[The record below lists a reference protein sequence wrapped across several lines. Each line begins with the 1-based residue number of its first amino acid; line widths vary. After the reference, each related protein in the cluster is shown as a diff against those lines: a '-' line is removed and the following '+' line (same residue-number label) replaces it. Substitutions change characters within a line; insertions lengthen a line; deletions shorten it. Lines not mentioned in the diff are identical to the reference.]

1 MVLMFLLNII
11 STRSGKWS
19 SKEER
24 KSQRFIL
31 LNLIDNFKSNGPT
44 TYMPSRRIVNYKL
57 TVLANISII
66 WVVFAFL
73 FLYNII
79 LIEKELVTGR
89 SLLLFSLSFAIIGF
103 VVSAALLFYLKNA
116 FRHYPFWLSVLMKML
131 LTLGLFILIAFIM
144 LSSYFVFSEH
154 RTLDE
159 FADSFYREVFLT
171 RGFMIFMLDLAV
183 MTLLTIIILEVIDKY
198 GPGGFWGMMR
208 GKYIQPRIEDRIFIF
223 LDINNATT
231 IAEQLGHTKYFRLLR
246 DFFAE
251 ITIPLLANGGE
262 IYQYVGDEVVL
273 SWKNTRLNK
282 QRSFRF
288 LRQSFFLLKRREPKF
303 MKRYGIA
310 PTFKA
315 GIHSG
320 EVTAGVIGIVKK
332 DLVYS
337 GDTLNTA
344 ARIRSKCHELDESF
358 VVSGNFL
365 NDFST
370 PFAYKVNEIGEMDF
384 KGKSE
389 KEKLY
394 SVIFE

>member
-1 MVLMFLLNII
+1 MA
-11 STRSGKWS
+11 
-19 SKEER
+19 
-24 KSQRFIL
+24 
-31 LNLIDNFKSNGPT
+31 
-44 TYMPSRRIVNYKL
+44 SRRILRYRL
-57 TVLANISII
+57 IVLANISII

-79 LIEKELVTGR
+79 LIEEEFKMTGR
-89 SLLLFSLSFAIIGF
+89 SFLLFSIAFAIVGF
-103 VVSAALLFYLKNA
+103 VVSAALVFYLKNA
-116 FRHYPFWLSVLMKML
+116 FRHYPFWISVVMKMIVAF
-131 LTLGLFILIAFIM
+131 GLFLVIAILM
-144 LSSYFVFSEH
+144 LVVYYIFFEPKS
-154 RTLDE
+154 LDH
-159 FADSFYREVFLT
+159 FAGTFYNEIFLT
-171 RGFMIFMLDLAV
+171 RAFMIFMFDLAV

-208 GKYIQPRIEDRIFIF
+208 GKYVNPRIEDRIFVF

-273 SWKNTRLNK
+273 SWKNSPLNK
-282 QRSFRF
+282 QRCFRF
-288 LRQSFFLLKRREPKF
+288 IRQSFFLLKRREDKF
-303 MKRYGIA
+303 IKRYGVA

-320 EVTAGVIGIVKK
+320 EVTAGVIGIIKK

-337 GDTLNTA
+337 GDTLNTT
-344 ARIRSKCHELDESF
+344 ARIRSKCHELDEPF
-358 VVSGNFL
+358 VVSGDFL
-365 NDFST
+365 HDFHT
-370 PFAYKVNEIGEMDF
+370 PFAYKVNEIGEMEF
-384 KGKSE
+384 KGRTE